1 MSFFTRLRE
10 KNNSKDLQ
18 AFLFPA
24 TKITHIFSFS
34 VAEVKLTVF
43 LTLKLMG
50 KGGGGPFIF
59 GTHQFVFKNIERVD
73 ILNSASRILQC

>member
-1 MSFFTRLRE
+1 MSFFTRLR
-10 KNNSKDLQ
+10 KKIIKKRLQ

-59 GTHQFVFKNIERVD
+59 STHDVFKNIERVD
-73 ILNSASRILQC
+73 ILNSASRILQR